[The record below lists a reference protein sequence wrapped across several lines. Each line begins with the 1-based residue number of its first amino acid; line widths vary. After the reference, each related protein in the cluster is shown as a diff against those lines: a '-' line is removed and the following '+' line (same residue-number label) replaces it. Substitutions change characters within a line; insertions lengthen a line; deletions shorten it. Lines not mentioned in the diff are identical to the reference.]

1 MFQGERNTASQRSG
15 LAGAYYNNNSNNS
28 SFSSDDSGSMDLYHQ
43 QHNGGNPMNPLSVN
57 TFRAA
62 AAANHGPLTPPD
74 DYDFPIADKTLMASY
89 GVGANPVCYAGSGGL
104 HEVTAWLE
112 IWDYAGG
119 SSFRA
124 FVTEDLVS
132 SSSGQGEDTKSLFVF
147 FDAHVMGRDLK
158 KAYVYNP
165 STTSYHRKV
174 ALLTLKQSGRFDR
187 AR

>member
-15 LAGAYYNNNSNNS
+15 LAGAYYNNNFNNS
-28 SFSSDDSGSMDLYHQ
+28 GSFSSDDSSSMDLYHQ
-43 QHNGGNPMNPLSVN
+43 QDNGGMNPLSVN
-57 TFRAA
+57 TRAA
-62 AAANHGPLTPPD
+62 AAAVAANHSPLTPPD
-74 DYDFPIADKTLMASY
+74 DYDFPIADKTLMAGY
-89 GVGANPVCYAGSGGL
+89 GVEANAVRYAGSGGL

-132 SSSGQGEDTKSLFVF
+132 SSSGRGEDTKSLFVF

-158 KAYVYNP
+158 KAYVYH
-165 STTSYHRKV
+165 STTTSLYLDV
-174 ALLTLKQSGRFDR
+174 SLLTL
-187 AR
+187 